1 MFSSVTASRIDHLI
15 RMQMIRF
22 KQFLQSL
29 RIILKSIGW
38 NLALFALLLAAV
50 VLIFQATNA
59 FPDATWLDLLVN
71 AFHMVI
77 LERVTDGAQGITPA
91 LATFLLPIL
100 SIFILGEGALR
111 VLSIFIQRG
120 EHRKEWDEIMAKSF
134 HGHVVI
140 CGAGEMG
147 KAVVRRLLTV
157 HPQEK
162 IVLLELKP
170 DILPELGLS
179 GSQFAHLQGDMT
191 DIEMLK
197 KANCPQARMIIVTSG
212 DDSHNLETAVK
223 INSLCQDTPIW
234 VRLHHAGLADLLE
247 VSKKANIHFFSPY
260 QQAAESLVKQLL
272 H

>member
-1 MFSSVTASRIDHLI
+1 MN
-15 RMQMIRF
+15 RF
-22 KQFLQSL
+22 EQFFQSL

-38 NLALFALLLAAV
+38 NLALFALLMAV
-50 VLIFQATNA
+50 AVLTFQATNS
-59 FPDATWLDLLVN
+59 FPAATWLDLLVN

-91 LATFLLPIL
+91 LATFLLPVF

-134 HGHVVI
+134 QKHVVI
-140 CGAGEMG
+140 CGVGEMG
-147 KAVVRRLLTV
+147 KALVRHLLAT

-162 IVLLELKP
+162 IVMLELKP

-179 GSQFAHLQGDMT
+179 GGQFAHIHGDMT

-197 KANCPQARMIIVTSG
+197 KANCSRARMIIVTSG

-223 INSLCQDTPIW
+223 VNSLCQDVSIW
-234 VRLHHAGLADLLE
+234 VRLHNAGLADLLE
-247 VSKKANIHFFSPY
+247 VSKKPNMHFFSPY

-272 H
+272 K

>member
-1 MFSSVTASRIDHLI
+1 MNRT
-15 RMQMIRF
+15 

-29 RIILKSIGW
+29 SIILKSIGW
-38 NLALFALLLAAV
+38 NLALFALLMAV
-50 VLIFQATNA
+50 AVLVFQATNS
-59 FPDATWLDLLVN
+59 FPASTWLDLLVN

-77 LERVTDGAQGITPA
+77 LERVMDGAQGITPA

-134 HGHVVI
+134 RGHVVI

-147 KAVVRRLLTV
+147 KAVVRHMLST

-162 IVLLELKP
+162 IVLMEIKP
-170 DILPELGLS
+170 DILPELGLT
-179 GSQFAHLQGDMT
+179 GGQFAHIQGDMT

-197 KANCPQARMIIVTSG
+197 KANCPQARMIIVSSG

-223 INSLCQDTPIW
+223 LNSLCRDVPIW
-234 VRLHHAGLADLLE
+234 VRLHNAGLADLLE
-247 VSKKANIHFFSPY
+247 VSKKPNIHFFSPY

-272 H
+272 K